1 MPQAPVWLVVVAQ
14 IVIGA
19 SLGMRFLNMG
29 AALIVRGIGLSALSV
44 GAMLGLGVLC
54 ALSLGWVT
62 GQPFD
67 VLLICFSPGGVT
79 EMSLIALSL
88 AANPAYVTLH
98 HIYRIFLTVI
108 LMEFG
113 AKYLTRNNSNI

>member
-1 MPQAPVWLVVVAQ
+1 MVW
-14 IVIGA
+14 A
-19 SLGMRFLNMG
+19 S
-29 AALIVRGIGLSALSV
+29 
-44 GAMLGLGVLC
+44 
-54 ALSLGWVT
+54 

-79 EMSLIALSL
+79 EMSMIALSL

-108 LMEFG
+108 LMGFG
-113 AKYLTRNNSNI
+113 AKLLPQIDSSR